1 MDADILTPV
10 PETET
15 VTVKSH
21 SRVRV
26 IGQPASNVTGYSY
39 ENIQWPTSQA
49 NNAAAGEAVLFSW
62 DGSDGN
68 WTGRVTGALSAL
80 GVFLAANSTKT
91 VVFRSERAPS
101 TVHSKKVS
109 NGYSEARLRRRRQR
123 HLRRNSQHQLLPENG
138 VVTRICRRGKQQNC
152 ERQCVQSSPVSR

>member
-1 MDADILTPV
+1 MADDPKAKSLTVNYTDGSLTMSVGTLESLFGADAEILTPV

-21 SRVRV
+21 SRTRV

-49 NNAAAGEAVLFSW
+49 NNAAAGEACLFAW
-62 DGSDGN
+62 EGSDGD

-91 VVFRSERAPS
+91 VVFRSERGTKYGPF
-101 TVHSKKVS
+101 KK
-109 NGYSEARLRRRRQR
+109 G
-123 HLRRNSQHQLLPENG
+123 
-138 VVTRICRRGKQQNC
+138 T
-152 ERQCVQSSPVSR
+152 